1 MFLTHMIHA
10 FRIILSALLMDNCLH
25 EGLYLLQANEYP
37 NPSHSQANVSQAHS
51 IQSSNS
57 VLSIRSDNK

>member
-1 MFLTHMIHA
+1 MIGNA
-10 FRIILSALLMDNCLH
+10 KVH

-37 NPSHSQANVSQAHS
+37 NPSHSQANISQAHS

-57 VLSIRSDNK
+57 VLSIRSDNKWCHIVVAL

>member
-1 MFLTHMIHA
+1 MMIGNA
-10 FRIILSALLMDNCLH
+10 KVH
-25 EGLYLLQANEYP
+25 EELYLLQANEYP
-37 NPSHSQANVSQAHS
+37 NPSHSQANISQAHS